1 MRRERRMGDLQR
13 VDGLQDTLR
22 ACGGGTRGP
31 LCSLAPGHGGQ
42 NRSQHWRRGDDNC
55 TEAAPDRE
63 FSSPPAPFASVPPLT
78 RGREA
83 RHAREVRDLK
93 EAGPSRRLRHDALEV
108 SESTVDGVV
117 VNRPLGHLHD
127 EEGPVVRVDTDP
139 FELSNRRG
147 ILFVAA
153 MKRPSLAKGAVR
165 VRSQSCRE
173 LRHPVA
179 IYPPRHDPMVP

>member
-108 SESTVDGVV
+108 SESSVDGVV

-127 EEGPVVRVDTDP
+127 EEGPAVRDDADP
-139 FELSNRRG
+139 FELSNGRG
-147 ILFVAA
+147 ILFIAA